1 MATTKSFVLPGDA
14 IPIEAAPGKPVKI
27 GPGLIYLTESA
38 APDVLIA
45 TKAGTL
51 ESNPK
56 RKEYWVESNATRV
69 SQFHPSRGI
78 VWHY

>member
-1 MATTKSFVLPGDA
+1 MSTPAKSFVLPGDA
-14 IPIEAAPGKPVKI
+14 VPIEATPGKAVKI
-27 GPGLIYLTESA
+27 GPGLLHVTETA
-38 APDVLIA
+38 MPEVLMA

-69 SQFHPSRGI
+69 SALP
-78 VWHY
+78 